1 MRGSRGRPPA
11 DQAGASLLE
20 WAVVTLILI
29 VAIYAILQVIGPD
42 VQRLLDLAAAKL
54 R

>member
-1 MRGSRGRPPA
+1 MSGLRGRPAA
-11 DQAGASLLE
+11 DQSGASLVE

-42 VQRLLDLAAAKL
+42 VQRLVDLAAAKL